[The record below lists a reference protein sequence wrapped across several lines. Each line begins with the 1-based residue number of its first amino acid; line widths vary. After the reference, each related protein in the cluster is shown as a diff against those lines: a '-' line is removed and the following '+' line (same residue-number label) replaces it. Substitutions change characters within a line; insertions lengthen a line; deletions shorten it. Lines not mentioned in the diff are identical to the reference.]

1 MVAFRHYAVAAA
13 AACLL
18 VASAVISDELDPISS
33 IEAFAV
39 DRNVSLT
46 TSTAAANNTLIAS
59 PVAFGDLFPS
69 SFLQSASASRR
80 AQDFGNNVLAW
91 LDSSTKPL
99 TVTHAL
105 RIASHYAV
113 TALVIGSIA
122 LYCIMFGSWQ
132 MLLSCA
138 NDDPLE
144 LFIQVVGMMV
154 VALIAKYVTKAIWYF
169 FSLVFIR
176 VDADDDFFEHFG
188 DVPEDADDA
197 FAGQDELPVEAETA
211 LRNKGRS
218 VSFGIVFTREHSVT
232 VGDHSKIT
240 LDWGHAKEYA
250 VPVEQHNNNP
260 RRRLRLFSASE
271 QRTRICTVT
280 GCMLWNVYA
289 AEHDM
294 AQQLSNQELTEST
307 VEADDELAGQDEWSI
322 EFDGVA
328 FLQSTFTD
336 TDQDDMSI
344 EFDGVALLQST
355 LTDTDQ
361 DDMSIEFDG
370 VALLQSTLTDTD
382 QDDMSIEF
390 DGVALLPST
399 LTDADR
405 ERAPARAVGED
416 QQHDFA
422 SFTECRRRSA
432 RVALSAPP
440 PAVGEDQ
447 QHDFASFTEC
457 RRRSARVALS
467 APAPAVGEDQQQEF
481 ESHTA
486 RIRRHG
492 RMQNHNRLDNA
503 TVTVEADGGLAGQDD
518 ASVEV
523 ERVSLISSTLT
534 DTDSEHAPARAVAEK
549 QQQEFESHAARI
561 RRHGRMQNHNRLDN
575 ATVTVEADGGLAG
588 PDDVS
593 VEVDLSADDADDWV
607 AGQDDVS
614 VDGDLST
621 DDADDG
627 LAGQEDEPVEAVVAI
642 VMIVAPPLRRSK
654 RVAAQQRKA
663 FRSGVTP
670 NPYASSGLR
679 QSARLAGVSRVN
691 YKY

>member
-355 LTDTDQ
+355 LTDTD
-361 DDMSIEFDG
+361 
-370 VALLQSTLTDTD
+370 
-382 QDDMSIEF
+382 
-390 DGVALLPST
+390 
-399 LTDADR
+399 R